1 MSSPAIACPIC
12 GGELDLKTVQRLGL
26 DEESI
31 KLIDEKAKNG
41 SLLRLLRMGE
51 AVEPLIEPEKLAVEA
66 KVLDL
71 FHKMRKDTL
80 EMVREVAN
88 AEQEKRSELLK
99 DYEEQQVK
107 AEQDVEKKLKEIHQ
121 GIGSIREKIV
131 GTGIGKIGEMA
142 TIRELQSAFKN
153 DEFMDKHADEKGT
166 DIVAEVKEDRKSLGK
181 IVISVKYQDRW
192 LGDFLRQLKENK
204 EEERTQWGILVTKVF
219 PANALNDH
227 AILTDDGDFVVKPEY
242 VCMAYCGLRYAIKVK
257 WEESQRIP
265 SEEEAMRREQMM
277 IGVLQDWV
285 RGIKF
290 QILKKKLD
298 QARKAAEATQK
309 IVKDWQRYSKSR
321 GDEIIERGDTILSQI
336 AESDELLKELTA
348 NLRQVLTP
356 VTEPLALQR

>member
-1 MSSPAIACPIC
+1 MSSQVIACPIC
-12 GGELDLKTVQRLGL
+12 GRELDLKTVRKFGL

-31 KLIDEKAKNG
+31 KLINEKANSG
-41 SLLRLLRMGE
+41 SLVRLLRMGE
-51 AVEPLIEPEKLAVEA
+51 AVEPLIEPEKIAVEA

-80 EMVREVAN
+80 EMVREIAN
-88 AEQEKRSELLK
+88 AEQEKQSELLK
-99 DYEEQQVK
+99 DYEKQQVK
-107 AEQDVEKKLKEIHQ
+107 AEQDMEKELKEIHQ

-131 GTGIGKIGEMA
+131 GTGIGRIGEIA
-142 TIRELQSAFKN
+142 TIKELQSAFLH
-153 DEFMDKHADEKGT
+153 DEFTDKHADEKGT

-227 AILTDDGDFVVKPEY
+227 AYLTDDGDFMVKPEY
-242 VCMAYCGLRYAIKVK
+242 ICMAYCGFREAVKVK
-257 WEESQRIP
+257 WNESQRAR
-265 SEEEAMRREQMM
+265 SEEEAMRQEQMM
-277 IGVLQDWV
+277 ICVLQDWV

-290 QILKKKLD
+290 QVLKKKLD
-298 QARKAAEATQK
+298 VARKAAETTQK
-309 IVKDWQRYSKSR
+309 IVKDWQKYSKSR
-321 GDEIIERGDTILSQI
+321 GDEIIDKSDTILSQI
-336 AESDELLKELTA
+336 AEGDELLKELA
-348 NLRQVLTP
+348 ENLRQALAP